1 MMDDTAALALAV
13 LRLAD
18 AIEEGSTNATA
29 RSDAVYRARKH
40 AHAVLNRHTPS
51 AETPDVC
58 LCQPDRR
65 GHCTCV
71 GTCVCDENETE
82 KG

>member
-1 MMDDTAALALAV
+1 MSEITALALAV

-40 AHAVLNRHTPS
+40 AHTVLDRHTR
-51 AETPDVC
+51 AEDAHASSEAEEATNDHI
-58 LCQPDRR
+58 DA
-65 GHCTCV
+65 
-71 GTCVCDENETE
+71 
-82 KG
+82 